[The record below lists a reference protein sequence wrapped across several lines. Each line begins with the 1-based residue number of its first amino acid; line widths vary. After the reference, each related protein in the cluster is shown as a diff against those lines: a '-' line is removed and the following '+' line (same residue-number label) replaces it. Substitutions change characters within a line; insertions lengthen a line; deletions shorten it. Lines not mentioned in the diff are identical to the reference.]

1 MMRPRLKSD
10 VLYVPTADGVHIFGA
25 GADLALRGRSA
36 YQWLDRLAP
45 HLDGSTELDDLVGR
59 LPDDK
64 RQVVHTL
71 VGQLH
76 AAGCLIDAGE
86 DLPHRLTE
94 RELETYASEIAFIDY
109 HGDSAARRFET
120 YRDSEMVV
128 VGAGPVFVSLV
139 CSALR
144 SGVRNLRAVHAE
156 EPVTNTERLA
166 ELTAEAAVR
175 DPAQTVSHIPYGE
188 EELERIIGQADA
200 VLHGADGSGVDRAMW
215 LDGLCRESGTLL
227 VQGLVM
233 DDVAWLGPA
242 GDDWRSAW
250 LRLDARG
257 PFRPNTFLTGPAA
270 AVVASH
276 LGLAAFTAL
285 TGIADSKKAVDGAR
299 TVTRI
304 DLETLRTSTHAFLP
318 HPAAAPAR
326 PETREEFTRRLE
338 RLGATAP
345 LDNDTFSQ
353 RAARCFDPYVG
364 VLSALDEG
372 EFTQVPL
379 NVTEAVARAVSTVPV
394 HGAGTGFAEARRDAA
409 LRGLASYAAHHP
421 DARRYGPGGTVWGW
435 ALDERRAEAVA
446 ASRVCATDHETG
458 VAARLSWD
466 EAVADGVAQ
475 HCVRL
480 ALRDVAQGR
489 SRPRRVR
496 LKPDALAPGARQL
509 LDLLSAS
516 RGSVEVADIGGALG
530 VPVLAWWQGGR
541 PAAATCG
548 EEAVVEGLR
557 AVLLDRQSAMT
568 DEPVYAPARL
578 GCLGAPVTSD
588 ESAELPAPAGPE
600 RMVEALRSRGARPL
614 VVPLDHDP
622 AVHELL
628 PFLVRVVIADET
640 REDAAGAERRAEARG
655 HA

>member
-10 VLYVPTADGVHIFGA
+10 VLYVPTGDGVHVFGA

-36 YQWLDRLAP
+36 YRWLDRLAP
-45 HLDGSTELDDLVGR
+45 HLDGSVELDDLVGR

-64 RQVVHTL
+64 RQVVHAL

-76 AAGCLIDAGE
+76 AAGCLVDARE
-86 DLPHRLTE
+86 DLPHRLTQ
-94 RELETYASEIAFIDY
+94 RELETYASEIAFLEY

-120 YRDSEMVV
+120 YRNSEIVV

-144 SGVRNLRAVHAE
+144 SGVRNLRAVRTE
-156 EPVTNTERLA
+156 ETGTHTERLA
-166 ELTAEAAVR
+166 ELTAEAALR
-175 DPAQTVSHIPYGE
+175 DPEQNLHHVLFDE
-188 EELERIIGQADA
+188 RQLERLVDRADA
-200 VLHGADGSGVDRAMW
+200 VLHAADGTGVDRAMR
-215 LDGLCRESGTLL
+215 LDELCRETGALL
-227 VQGLVM
+227 VQGLVV

-242 GDDWRSAW
+242 GTAWRSAW

-257 PFRPNTFLTGPAA
+257 PFRPNAFLTGPAA

-285 TGIADSKKAVDGAR
+285 TGTAGSKEAADGAR
-299 TVTRI
+299 KVTRI

-318 HPAAAPAR
+318 HPTAAPAR

-345 LDNDTFSQ
+345 LDDDTFSR
-353 RAARCFDPYVG
+353 RASRCFDPYVG
-364 VLSALDEG
+364 VLHALDEG
-372 EFTQVPL
+372 ELTQVPL
-379 NVTEAVARAVSTVPV
+379 NVTEAVPRAGGAAPV

-409 LRGLASYAAHHP
+409 LRGLASYAAHHT
-421 DARRYGPGGTVWGW
+421 DDRRYGPGGTVWGW
-435 ALDERRAEAVA
+435 APDERRAEAVA
-446 ASRVCATDHETG
+446 AGRVFATGHEGG

-466 EAVADGVAQ
+466 AAVADGLAQ
-475 HCVRL
+475 HCAGL

-489 SRPRRVR
+489 ARPRHVP
-496 LKPDALAPGARQL
+496 LKPDALAPGARRL
-509 LDLLSAS
+509 LDLLHAS
-516 RGSVEVADIGGALG
+516 RGSVEVADIGEALG

-548 EEAVVEGLR
+548 QEAVVEGLR

-568 DEPVYAPARL
+568 DEPAYAPARL
-578 GCLGAPVTSD
+578 GQLGTLVPSD
-588 ESAELPAPAGPE
+588 EGAELPAPAGPE

-622 AVHELL
+622 AVHALL
-628 PFLVRVVIADET
+628 PFLVRVVLADET
-640 REDAAGAERRAEARG
+640 GEDTAAAERRAEARRD
-655 HA
+655 A